1 MTKGIHYA
9 PGDNIEHVDVGLIGG
24 AEHEI
29 DLAAYVLTDWPISK
43 RSRGPP
49 IAASRCASILTA
61 IQLAEREP
69 TKVFHDLAETP
80 GVQIRH
86 RVVELRGRTAGLFR
100 QKKALPYRCKT
111 RTCVHTNKTPIQ
123 PYKSPPRTTSTV
135 FEMGSQEKTQAPV
148 AAYIAM
154 DSRSKNGE
162 LDHHGRPLL

>member
-1 MTKGIHYA
+1 
-9 PGDNIEHVDVGLIGG
+9 
-24 AEHEI
+24 
-29 DLAAYVLTDWPISK
+29 
-43 RSRGPP
+43 
-49 IAASRCASILTA
+49 LTA

-86 RVVELRGRTAGLFR
+86 RVLELRGRAAGLFH

-111 RTCVHTNKTPIQ
+111 RTCVHTNNTPIQ
-123 PYKSPPRTTSTV
+123 PYKSPPRTTSRV

-154 DSRSKNGE
+154 TAGAKTVNWIIMADHSSKV
-162 LDHHGRPLL
+162 